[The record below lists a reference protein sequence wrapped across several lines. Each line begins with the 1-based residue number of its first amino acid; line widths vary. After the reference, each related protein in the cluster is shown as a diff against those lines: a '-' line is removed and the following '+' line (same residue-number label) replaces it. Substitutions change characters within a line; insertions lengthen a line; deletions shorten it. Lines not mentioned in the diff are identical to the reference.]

1 MVITR
6 KLRLKLKELAKKKE
20 LVDGVEIPG
29 SVVFLNELLD
39 RNEVSLEREEIYS
52 AIAMEYSRA
61 GLVAQKINTLR
72 AKVSE
77 FKNEFMFVVTLADTL
92 SYEESHHEE
101 AKTLIEESLTKANEK
116 NEFVRLVLGV
126 RARIAR
132 QLKNQELYSQTL
144 SELITDYKSNQREL
158 DIGFED
164 DFTKELPIGFCAE
177 QKLNEYLAMNPNS

>member
-1 MVITR
+1 MLIIR
-6 KLRLKLKELAKKKE
+6 ELRLKLKELAKKKE
-20 LVDGVEIPG
+20 LVDGMEVPS
-29 SVVFLNELLD
+29 SVVFLNELLN

-52 AIAMEYSRA
+52 AIVMEYSRA

-72 AKVSE
+72 TRVSE
-77 FKNEFMFVVTLADTL
+77 FKNEFMFVVSLADTL

-101 AKTLIEESLTKANEK
+101 AKTLIEESLAKANEK

-132 QLKNQELYSQTL
+132 RLKNQELYSQTL
-144 SELITDYKSNQREL
+144 SELIADYKSNHREL

-164 DFTKELPIGFCAE
+164 DFIKELPAGFCSE
-177 QKLNEYLAMNPNS
+177 QKLNEYLAMNPNP